1 MRKCFRFAVLGAMGG
16 GMLFADLNPPLC
28 NPLLRPR
35 QDDRFTLGFEGEF
48 LYLLP
53 YTALTYIL
61 TGAGESTAAGNPP
74 IDVPVNGTIYGPDWT
89 YQPGFR
95 VSGSAY
101 FGNDNSYDV
110 TGRYSRFQVSG
121 KGSFSTAD
129 HPQLALTVRSLGGF
143 LTEPNADRLAIHNA
157 SIDAQVPENFADLVG
172 GYSIDVSKNLYFR
185 PFGGLY

>member
-1 MRKCFRFAVLGAMGG
+1 MRKCFRFVIFGAIGG
-16 GMLFADLNPPLC
+16 GTLFADLNPPLC
-28 NPLLRPR
+28 NPLLKPR
-35 QDDRFTLGFEGEF
+35 QDDQFTLGFEGEF

-53 YTALTYIL
+53 YSGLTYIL

-74 IDVPVNGTIYGPDWT
+74 INVPVDGTVYTPDWT
-89 YQPGFR
+89 FQPGFR

-110 TGRYSRFQVSG
+110 TARYSRFQVAG

-143 LTEPNADRLAIHNA
+143 LTEPNAGRLDIHSA
-157 SIDAQVPENFADLVG
+157 HIDEDSHAA
-172 GYSIDVSKNLYFR
+172 
-185 PFGGLY
+185 